1 MEISVTQTLII
12 SILVFS
18 IGSLL
23 HNQFRWLRKFNI
35 PATVVGGIL
44 CSLIV
49 VIIYVTTGREIT
61 FDLSLRDLL
70 LLIFFSTIGLFAKLR
85 TLADGGLALGLMLLI
100 AVVFLFLQNI
110 AGVSVA
116 YLFGANPGYGLMAG
130 SISFAGGFGTAI
142 SWGEVARE
150 AGLNGATEAGIACA
164 TFGLIAGGL
173 VGCPIAE
180 YLIQKNNLTGSD
192 EELDTTTDVDSK
204 SSTIPVTLEGMLG
217 TILALAICVS
227 TGDIVNLWLQTKGL
241 GLPGFLT
248 ALFVGIVLTNLLD
261 LFQKDLNNN
270 AIRLCSDISLELFL
284 SMSLMSMQ
292 LWTLSSSVGPLLS
305 VVFIQIILM
314 SLVAYYIVFR
324 VMGKN
329 YDAAVMSGGFVGLGL
344 GATPVAMANMN
355 AIVIK
360 YGASPKAFLVI
371 PLLGAFFIDIANA
384 MILRLFLSLPLF

>member
-12 SILVFS
+12 SILVLS

-23 HNQFRWLRKFNI
+23 LSQISWLRTANI
-35 PATVVGGIL
+35 PSAVVGGIL

-49 VIIYVTTGREIT
+49 AIIYLMTGQEIA

-70 LLIFFSTIGLFAKLR
+70 LLVFFSTIGLSAKLR
-85 TLADGGLALGLMLLI
+85 TLIDGGKALGLMLLI
-100 AVVFLFLQNI
+100 SIVFLFLQNI
-110 AGVSVA
+110 AGISVA
-116 YLFGANPGYGLMAG
+116 SLFGFNPGYGLMAG

-150 AGLNGATEAGIACA
+150 AGLTGATEAGIACA

-180 YLIQKNNLTGSD
+180 YLIQKNNLTGPI
-192 EELDTTTDVDSK
+192 EKERNTTDDEPATN
-204 SSTIPVTLEGMLG
+204 TIPVTLEGMLG

-227 TGDIVNLWLQTKGL
+227 MGDVVNQWLQTRGL

-248 ALFVGIVLTNLLD
+248 ALLVGIVLTNLLD

-270 AIRLCSDISLELFL
+270 AIGLCGDISLELFL

-292 LWTLSSSVGPLLS
+292 LWTLASSAGPLLS
-305 VVFIQIILM
+305 VVLIQIILM
-314 SLVAYYIVFR
+314 AFIAYHIVFR
-324 VMGKN
+324 FMGKD

-344 GATPVAMANMN
+344 GATPVAMANMH
-355 AIVIK
+355 AIVNK
-360 YGASPKAFLVI
+360 YGVSPKAFLVI

-384 MILRLFLSLPLF
+384 MILRLFLSLSGF

>member
-70 LLIFFSTIGLFAKLR
+70 LLIFFSTIGLSAKLR

-100 AVVFLFLQNI
+100 SVVFLFLQNI
-110 AGVSVA
+110 AGISVA

-173 VGCPIAE
+173 IGCPIAE